1 MFEIVTLLIVL
12 AAGFGALNH
21 VTLRLPSGVAL
32 TIAGLLASLFILS
45 VDALVP
51 GWGLADELR
60 ELVLEDIDFTEAL
73 MHGMLS
79 FLLFAGAL
87 HTDLRKLTTWFRP
100 IATLA
105 TVGVLISTALIGLG
119 ASLVFGALGLEVPL
133 LWCFVF
139 GALVSPT
146 DPVAVL
152 GIMRAAGAPKS
163 VEIKVVGESLFND
176 GVGVVVFT
184 VLLAIASGGGGD
196 HGHGEAITA
205 EGVLLLIGVEVVG
218 GILLG
223 LIAGFLTERLL
234 RVIDEPNLEVLIT
247 FALVM
252 GVSSLAFALHSSAPL
267 ACVVAGLL
275 IGNPGRDGA
284 MSEDTQ
290 TTLDRVWEFV
300 DEALNA
306 VLFLLVGLEVV
317 AFEFSTAALVAAAL
331 MIAINL
337 GARAVSVLVPLAVW
351 SRFMDFAPGTR
362 PILIWGGIKGGI
374 SVALALSLPPFEGRE
389 VVLTATYAIVLFSV
403 LVQGL
408 TVGPLI
414 SALDAKDDAT
424 PASPEVG

>member
-21 VTLRLPSGVAL
+21 LTLKLPSGVAL
-32 TIAGLLASLFILS
+32 TIAGLLASLFVLG
-45 VDALVP
+45 VDALSP
-51 GWGLADELR
+51 SLGLGDALR

-73 MHGMLS
+73 MHGMLG

-87 HTDLRKLTTWFRP
+87 HTDFDRLRKWLAP

-105 TVGVLISTALIGLG
+105 TVGVLISTAIIGLG
-119 ASLVFGALGLEVPL
+119 AYLVFSALGLEVPL
-133 LWCFVF
+133 MWCLVF
-139 GALVSPT
+139 GALISPT

-184 VLLAIASGGGGD
+184 VLVGIAAGTE
-196 HGHGEAITA
+196 GHGGEASLLSVLELVGVEVIG
-205 EGVLLLIGVEVVG
+205 GVLLGFG
-218 GILLG
+218 LG
-223 LIAGFLTERLL
+223 WLTERLL
-234 RVIDEPNLEVLIT
+234 QQLDEPNLEVLIT

-252 GVSSLAFALHSSAPL
+252 AISSIAFRLHTSAPL
-267 ACVVAGLL
+267 ACVIAGLL
-275 IGNPGRDGA
+275 IGNRGRERA
-284 MSEDTQ
+284 MSDDTLQ
-290 TTLDRVWEFV
+290 TLDRVWSFI

-317 AFEFSTAALVAAAL
+317 AFAFSESAMLAAVLLVG
-331 MIAINL
+331 INL
-337 GARAVSVLVPLAVW
+337 AARAVSVLIPLSVW
-351 SRFMDFAPGTR
+351 SRFMDFAPGTQ

-374 SVALALSLPPFEGRE
+374 SVALALSLPEFEGRTY
-389 VVLTATYAIVLFSV
+389 VLTATYAIVVFSV

-408 TVGPLI
+408 TVGRLI
-414 SALDAKDDAT
+414 NAVSPAT
-424 PASPEVG
+424 QAPES

>member
-32 TIAGLLASLFILS
+32 TIAGLLASLFILT
-45 VDALVP
+45 VDAIIP
-51 GWGLADELR
+51 GWGLAQELR

-87 HTDLRKLTTWFRP
+87 HTDLRKLWTWFRP

-205 EGVLLLIGVEVVG
+205 EGVLLLIGVEVIG

-290 TTLDRVWEFV
+290 TTL
-300 DEALNA
+300 
-306 VLFLLVGLEVV
+306 
-317 AFEFSTAALVAAAL
+317 
-331 MIAINL
+331 
-337 GARAVSVLVPLAVW
+337 
-351 SRFMDFAPGTR
+351 
-362 PILIWGGIKGGI
+362 
-374 SVALALSLPPFEGRE
+374 
-389 VVLTATYAIVLFSV
+389 
-403 LVQGL
+403 
-408 TVGPLI
+408 
-414 SALDAKDDAT
+414 
-424 PASPEVG
+424 